1 MKKNIIVI
9 LSMLLIF
16 SMFLSMAYVAL
27 IGKDKNA
34 AKSEESQK
42 RESLKQDLRINISKE
57 PSTLHPGLAAD
68 VTSGTVVLQTF
79 EGLTR
84 IDMWGQTV
92 NAAAK
97 VVKISQDQKTY
108 TFTLRDAKW
117 SNGDPVVAKDF
128 EFAWKWALNPANH
141 SESAEK
147 LYYIEGAEEF
157 NKGKGSAD
165 KVGIKALNDKT
176 LQVKLEEPTP
186 NFLQLTALPTYF
198 PVNSKVAGKIPD
210 WANESKDYIS
220 NGAFKLVEWSHN
232 NNIVLKKNEHY
243 WDSNSVKLKTITMFM
258 VDPLTEITMFDK
270 SKLDWAGSP
279 AGHLPKVGTE
289 LFVDAK
295 KIISQPIT
303 GHYIYQFNTGAVP
316 FNNEN
321 IRMAFALSIN
331 RQKLIG
337 IVGERGLSPAM
348 GIVPPNLFP
357 DKNKKGYFKDDDVED
372 AKKYLQKG
380 LEELG
385 YHNASELPPITLS
398 VQTSDAYRNLA
409 QAIQKMWKENLGVG
423 VTVDHSNVGKQNG
436 RANIFDYEVPS
447 MEWIGYYNDPFNFL
461 NVYLDVKQDDNG
473 TGWENK
479 EYKSLLKRA
488 QTEADQDKRLK
499 LLKQAE
505 GVLMDEMPVI
515 PIYNYANTWVQNK
528 NLQGV
533 ALSGLGH
540 LQFKWAYFE
549 ED

>member
-27 IGKDKNA
+27 IGKNKNA
-34 AKSEESQK
+34 SESEESQK
-42 RESLKQDLRINISKE
+42 TESLKQDLRINISKE

-68 VTSGTVVLQTF
+68 VTSGIVVLQTF

-84 IDMWGQTV
+84 INMWGQTG

-97 VVKISQDQKTY
+97 VIKISKDQKTY
-108 TFTLRDAKW
+108 TFILRDAKW
-117 SNGDPVVAKDF
+117 SNGDPLVAKDF
-128 EFAWKWALNPANH
+128 EFAWKWALDPANH

-147 LYYIEGAEEF
+147 LYYIEGAKAF

-165 KVGIKALNDKT
+165 QVGIKALDAKT
-176 LQVKLEEPTP
+176 LQVKLEEPAT

-198 PVNSKVAGKIPD
+198 PINSKVAEENPD
-210 WANESKDYIS
+210 WVNETKDYIS
-220 NGAFKLVEWSHN
+220 NGPFKLAEWSHN
-232 NNIVLKKNEHY
+232 NHIILKKNENY

-270 SKLDWAGSP
+270 GKLDWAGSP
-279 AGHLPKVGTE
+279 AGHLPKVGSE
-289 LFVDAK
+289 LFIDIK

-303 GHYIYQFNTGAVP
+303 AHYIYQFNTSTVP

-321 IRMAFALSIN
+321 IRKAFALSIN

-337 IVGERGLSPAM
+337 IVGQRGVSPAM
-348 GIVPPNLFP
+348 GIVPPNLFS
-357 DKNKKGYFKDDDVED
+357 DNKKGYFKDDDIED

-385 YHNASELPPITLS
+385 YHDASELPPVTLS
-398 VQTSDAYRNLA
+398 VRSSDAHQNLA
-409 QAIQKMWKENLGVG
+409 QAIQQMWKGNLGVA
-423 VTVDHSNVGKQNG
+423 VTIDDSFAGKQNG
-436 RANIFDYEVPS
+436 RANIVDYEVPPI
-447 MEWIGYYNDPFNFL
+447 EWIGYYNDPFNFL
-461 NVYLDVKQDDNG
+461 VMYRDAKQDHNG
-473 TGWENK
+473 TGWENGK
-479 EYKSLLKRA
+479 FQSLLKES
-488 QTEADQDKRLK
+488 QTEAEQNKRLK

-515 PIYNYANTWVQNK
+515 PIYYYANTWVLNK

-533 ALSGLGH
+533 ALSGRDH